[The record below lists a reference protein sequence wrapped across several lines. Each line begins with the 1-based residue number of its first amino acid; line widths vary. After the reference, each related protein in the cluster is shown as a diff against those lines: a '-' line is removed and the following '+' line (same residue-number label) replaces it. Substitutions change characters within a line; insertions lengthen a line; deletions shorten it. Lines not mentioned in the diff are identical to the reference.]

1 MIALTLAGLAWLGW
15 LLFSVYFSGRA
26 KAAEQAEAEL
36 VWDEGLREG
45 TAPPPMWWFWLL
57 LTMMVFS
64 SAYLLLYPGLG
75 SMRGALGWTQAGQL
89 RDSAMADAEQ
99 HGALREEMARGG
111 LG

>member
-75 SMRGALGWTQAGQL
+75 NMRGGAGMDSGGSVAGQ
-89 RDSAMADAEQ
+89 RDGGR
-99 HGALREEMARGG
+99 GATRGFAGEMARGG